1 MIDNY
6 DNMDDVFEQIFG
18 YKSSKR
24 GKGFEMLAGAVLK
37 IINEAND
44 ITHDVKKTGLFSTDS
59 YQIDVLVDD
68 NNESLF
74 VEAKDYSER
83 KSKTGRGDAQKLAGA
98 LNNLDIDKGL
108 LISATGF
115 TNPTVKYS
123 QSTKVNPNAKEIN
136 LCLIRPANDK
146 DTENLILEI
155 VVDATFQMMDH
166 SKSKANMPA
175 NVDLTNTV
183 FIPVVNMDVSAGF
196 GSLTEEIESTK
207 DFVSF
212 GKDWIKKH
220 ISANIN
226 NLVMFTV
233 RGDSMD
239 GGNSRIKN
247 GSQIIVDTSVKEYI
261 NDGIYAIRIE
271 NALFVKRLQYMPG
284 KLLVKS
290 DNPIYQPFEVDLK
303 TDSVNIIGAV
313 VYVMNDMSCI

>member
-1 MIDNY
+1 MT
-6 DNMDDVFEQIFG
+6 DDFKNKFLKGSAEFTKNTPFSIWPETNLMLNDF
-18 YKSSKR
+18 YKR
-24 GKGFEMLAGAVLK
+24 PDVN
-37 IINEAND
+37 II
-44 ITHDVKKTGLFSTDS
+44 
-59 YQIDVLVDD
+59 DD
-68 NNESLF
+68 NRGLNIKNSLRHIVGSAREYQHYPYLANPFWLLQGVGEMF
-74 VEAKDYSER
+74 VSEE
-83 KSKTGRGDAQKLAGA
+83 D
-98 LNNLDIDKGL
+98 
-108 LISATGF
+108 
-115 TNPTVKYS
+115 
-123 QSTKVNPNAKEIN
+123 
-136 LCLIRPANDK
+136 
-146 DTENLILEI
+146 
-155 VVDATFQMMDH
+155 
-166 SKSKANMPA
+166 KSKANMPA
-175 NVDLTNTV
+175 NIDLSNTV

-220 ISANIN
+220 ISANVN